1 MNKKVII
8 SGAAG
13 FIGFHT
19 SLFFLKKGYE
29 ILGIDNINDS
39 YDVNIKKKRISH
51 LMSYKNFIYKK
62 TDISNYISLEK
73 IFSNFCKVKAPQ
85 LEIGRASCRERV

>member
-39 YDVNIKKKRISH
+39 YDVNIKKK
-51 LMSYKNFIYKK
+51 KNITF
-62 TDISNYISLEK
+62 DII
-73 IFSNFCKVKAPQ
+73 
-85 LEIGRASCRERV
+85 

>member
-51 LMSYKNFIYKK
+51 LISYKNFTYKK
-62 TDISNYISLEK
+62 TDISNYISLK
-73 IFSNFCKVKAPQ
+73 KFSQIFVK
-85 LEIGRASCRERV
+85 